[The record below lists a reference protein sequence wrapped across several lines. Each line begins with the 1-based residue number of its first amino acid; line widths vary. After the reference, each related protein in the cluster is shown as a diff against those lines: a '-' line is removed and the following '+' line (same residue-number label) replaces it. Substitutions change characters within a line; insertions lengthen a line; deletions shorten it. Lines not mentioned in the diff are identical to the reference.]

1 MIISLEGGNYEGIF
15 IFVIAIMIAPPVI
28 LSLIGFAIRKS
39 YPDVAKVLYILSAIY
54 LIIGLGLCGSM
65 MM

>member
-1 MIISLEGGNYEGIF
+1 MIISLEGGNYAGVFF
-15 IFVIAIMIAPPVI
+15 IVIAIMIAPPFI

-39 YPDVAKVLYILSAIY
+39 YPDAAKVLYILAGLY

-65 MM
+65 MV